1 MAPLLR
7 QLGATGAHLTQAG
20 RCTALPRPYHM
31 AAPMAATTAPTLC
44 RCTIFVLDQ
53 GRQRLTYHASA
64 KEGQGVEEEG
74 HVPARQGFAGYV
86 SLTGERVNLR
96 DAYTD
101 TRFDPGPDTLSG
113 RRTKARSRRLA
124 TLRPD
129 AIQAAPLREPFFT
142 RSGCDPTRPSLQ
154 PRAIPPATRAAKP
167 ATSPGAALRAHL
179 RPVRR
184 RDPRRRADGER
195 GRLEPEP

>member
-1 MAPLLR
+1 
-7 QLGATGAHLTQAG
+7 
-20 RCTALPRPYHM
+20 
-31 AAPMAATTAPTLC
+31 MAATTAPTLC

-64 KEGQGVEEEG
+64 EEGQGLEEEG
-74 HVPARQGFAGYV
+74 HVPARQGVAGYV

-124 TLRPD
+124 TLPPD
-129 AIQAAPLREPFFT
+129 AIQAAALCEPFCSPIRDQAAT
-142 RSGCDPTRPSLQ
+142 LRGPACNPARSHLQPERPSL
-154 PRAIPPATRAAKP
+154 RPPQALLCAPICDPSGGATL
-167 ATSPGAALRAHL
+167 GAVQMVNEA
-179 RPVRR
+179 
-184 RDPRRRADGER
+184 G
-195 GRLEPEP
+195 

>member
-1 MAPLLR
+1 M
-7 QLGATGAHLTQAG
+7 
-20 RCTALPRPYHM
+20 
-31 AAPMAATTAPTLC
+31 
-44 RCTIFVLDQ
+44 
-53 GRQRLTYHASA
+53 
-64 KEGQGVEEEG
+64 EEEG
-74 HVPARQGFAGYV
+74 HVPARQGVAGYV

-154 PRAIPPATRAAKP
+154 HRAIPPAT
-167 ATSPGAALRAHL
+167 
-179 RPVRR
+179 
-184 RDPRRRADGER
+184 
-195 GRLEPEP
+195 